1 MQKLQVLIID
11 DDKETAGFFS
21 TVLTM
26 VGLECEVVLSAK
38 EALIMLSVSVPDV
51 ILLDMRLGFEISG
64 EDILYQIRSNPRFDN
79 TRVVVITAYPTIAE
93 MVTNLADLTLIKP
106 VEVEQ
111 LKTLIERLGSL
122 EVAPKHLPFRDP
134 VTQLFNKEFFYS
146 RLDLAVERS
155 KRRPDFNF
163 AVAVLSVAID
173 GETDLRLEVQ
183 KSILAQV
190 AERLKRYLRPTDT
203 VARFSGRKFATL
215 NEELNNPEDIRI
227 VIKRMQEILAEP
239 VHVGSETYRLVVNFG
254 AVVYTRRYKEPRAIV
269 DAAERALEAAKI
281 SGQASV
287 CIVEE
292 KSVSPN
298 NPL

>member
-1 MQKLQVLIID
+1 VEKLQVLIID

-26 VGLECEVVLSAK
+26 VGLDCEIVLSAK
-38 EALIMLSVSVPDV
+38 EALIMLSVSDPDV

-106 VEVEQ
+106 VEVDQ
-111 LKTLIERLGSL
+111 LKTLVERLDTL

-146 RLDLAVERS
+146 RLELAVERT
-155 KRRPDFNF
+155 KRRQDFYF
-163 AVAVLSVAID
+163 GVAILSVAID
-173 GETDLRLEVQ
+173 NENDLRLDVQ
-183 KSILAQV
+183 KAILGEV
-190 AERLKRYLRPTDT
+190 AARLKRYLRPTDT
-203 VARFSGRKFATL
+203 ISRFSGRKFATL
-215 NEELNNPEDIRI
+215 NEELKNPTDIR
-227 VIKRMQEILAEP
+227 VVTNRMLEILAEP
-239 VHVGSETYRLVVNFG
+239 VRVGNETFKLVTSIG
-254 AVVYTRRYKEPRAIV
+254 AVVYNRRYKEPRAIV
-269 DAAERALEAAKI
+269 AAAERALDVAKI

-292 KSVSPN
+292 QPVSPN

>member
-1 MQKLQVLIID
+1 VEKLQVLIID

-26 VGLECEVVLSAK
+26 VGLDCEIVLSAK

-111 LKTLIERLGSL
+111 LKTLVERLDSL

-146 RLDLAVERS
+146 RLDLAVERA
-155 KRRPDFNF
+155 KRRPDFYF
-163 AVAVLSVAID
+163 TVAILSVTID
-173 GETDLRLEVQ
+173 SESDLKVEVQ
-183 KSILAQV
+183 KAILGEV
-190 AERLKRYLRPTDT
+190 AGRLKKYLRPTDT
-203 VARFSGRKFATL
+203 IARFSGRKFAIL
-215 NEELNNPEDIRI
+215 NEELKNPADIRI
-227 VIKRMQEILAEP
+227 ITNRIQEILATP
-239 VHVGSETYRLVVNFG
+239 VHVGNETYRLATSIG
-254 AVVYTRRYKEPRAIV
+254 AVVYNRRYLEPRAIV
-269 DAAERALEAAKI
+269 DAAEHALDAAKI
-281 SGQASV
+281 SGQATV
-287 CIVEE
+287 CIVDD
-292 KSVSPN
+292 
-298 NPL
+298 

>member
-1 MQKLQVLIID
+1 VEKLQVLIID

-26 VGLECEVVLSAK
+26 VGLDCEIVLSAK

-106 VEVEQ
+106 VEVDQ
-111 LKTLIERLGSL
+111 LKTLVERLDAL

-155 KRRPDFNF
+155 KRRQDFYF
-163 AVAVLSVAID
+163 AVAILSVAID
-173 GETDLRLEVQ
+173 NENDLRLDIQKAILGEV
-183 KSILAQV
+183 A
-190 AERLKRYLRPTDT
+190 ARLKRYLRPTDT
-203 VARFSGRKFATL
+203 ISRFSGRKFATL
-215 NEELNNPEDIRI
+215 NEELKNPTDIR
-227 VIKRMQEILAEP
+227 VVTNRMQEILAEP
-239 VHVGSETYRLVVNFG
+239 VHVGNETYRLVTSIG
-254 AVVYTRRYKEPRAIV
+254 AVVFNRRYKEPRAIV
-269 DAAERALEAAKI
+269 DAAEHALEAAKI

-292 KSVSPN
+292 QPVSPN